1 MGMDE
6 KARLDAFEKML
17 HAIPG
22 KLSEYGPENETSERR
37 GKRKNCDLP
46 PAYGK

>member
-17 HAIPG
+17 HAI
-22 KLSEYGPENETSERR
+22 YGSENETSERR
-37 GKRKNCDLP
+37 GKRKNCNLP
-46 PAYGK
+46 SAYGK